1 MSVLLVQ
8 PIAKNAIMQPLAR
21 LMNVTLDMKPMVL
34 EDASQFVVLI
44 VRHAQSQDLANVM
57 IVTSISL

>member
-1 MSVLLVQ
+1 
-8 PIAKNAIMQPLAR
+8 MQPLAR